1 MTHNY
6 NLARVAAS
14 LAGIALLAA
23 SAHVTISKSGGY
35 GEATSVLILAVTVGL
50 GAGAV
55 ALGAALSQKRRGLAV
70 AILVCL
76 LCGEAFALLQSG
88 ERIIATREAAQAPLR
103 EALVRHEAAAQRL
116 AKAEAARAKA
126 PATSPRLEAAVAAH
140 AAAMTTIATEA
151 AKPGCR
157 KNCKDLLQAAADSA
171 AKEVET
177 ARVELRAAADK
188 ATRDLEDEIAF
199 ARADLETKPKPASA
213 SALSERLGISAATLD
228 LIAAALGALAV
239 NGLASALLAFSAQG
253 AQPDIV
259 TPGSTAGDA
268 TEVEATAEPVA
279 EPSVECAVCEWLS
292 RATSRKVG
300 NRVPI
305 GEIYAAYS
313 ASARSIGEEPL
324 NLTRFGRALT
334 ACNVGKERKGGKVL
348 ALDIEITREKPKL
361 RVVA

>member
-35 GEATSVLILAVTVGL
+35 GEATSVLILAVTGGL
-50 GAGAV
+50 GAGSV
-55 ALGAALSQKRRGLAV
+55 ALGAALSEKRRGLAV

-76 LCGEAFALLQSG
+76 LCGEAYALLQSG
-88 ERIIATREAAQAPLR
+88 ERIVATREAAQAPLR
-103 EALVRHEAAAQRL
+103 EALARHEAAAQRL
-116 AKAEAARAKA
+116 ARAEAAKPAA
-126 PATSPRLEAAVAAH
+126 PATSQRLEAAISAH
-140 AAAMTTIATEA
+140 AAAVTNVASEA

-157 KNCKDLLQAAADSA
+157 TNCKDLLQAAVDGA
-171 AKEVET
+171 AKEVEMARAELKAAAEKARREFDDEIRT
-177 ARVELRAAADK
+177 ARAELQA
-188 ATRDLEDEIAF
+188 
-199 ARADLETKPKPASA
+199 KPKPPSA
-213 SALSERLGISAATLD
+213 NALADRLGIGATMLD
-228 LIAAALGALAV
+228 LAIAAFGALAV
-239 NGLASALLAFSAQG
+239 NGLASALLAFAAHG
-253 AQPDIV
+253 AQPDIA
-259 TPGSTAGDA
+259 TPASTASDPTAGPI
-268 TEVEATAEPVA
+268 VEL
-279 EPSVECAVCEWLS
+279 SVECAVCAWLS

-324 NLTRFGRALT
+324 NLTRFGKALT
-334 ACNVGKERKGGKVL
+334 ACNVGKERKGGKVV
-348 ALDIEITREKPKL
+348 ALDIELTREKPKL